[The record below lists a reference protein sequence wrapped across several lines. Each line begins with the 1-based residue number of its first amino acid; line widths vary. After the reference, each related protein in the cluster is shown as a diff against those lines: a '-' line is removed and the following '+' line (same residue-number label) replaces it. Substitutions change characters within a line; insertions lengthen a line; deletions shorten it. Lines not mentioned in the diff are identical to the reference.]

1 MATKKKDTGSLASR
15 LKEARTEKG
24 ISQQEL
30 GEQAEVHYT
39 NIGRYERGD
48 AVPSAGVLNRI
59 AGVLEVSGDYLMN
72 GTLNNKATDSLKDE
86 KLLNQFRRI
95 EQMPEDKKQ
104 LLIEFLDGFILKS
117 TLQKQLVH

>member
-1 MATKKKDTGSLASR
+1 MATKKKTTGSLASR
-15 LKEARTEKG
+15 LKEARTGKG

-30 GEQAEVHYT
+30 GERAEVHYT

-48 AVPSAGVLNRI
+48 AIPSSGVLNRI
-59 AGVLEVSGDYLMN
+59 AKVLEVSADYLMN
-72 GTLNNKATDSLKDE
+72 GTLDNKAADSLKDE

-117 TLQKQLVH
+117 TLQKQLAH